1 MWVNPSVLV
10 LNASYEAINICNVKR
25 AMKMLVKGVACAEK
39 ESEMEIRSPSVTF
52 RVPSV
57 IRLLRYVRIP
67 HQTVKFS
74 RRNVLLR
81 DQYTCQYC
89 GKKFPAAML
98 TLDHI
103 EPSSRGGVTSWEN
116 VVTACKKCNVG
127 KGNRTPREARMPP
140 LRKRYKAPHIVH
152 FLQLTRYSAT
162 NHQAWR
168 EYLFVK

>member
-1 MWVNPSVLV
+1 MNFSVLV

-39 ESEMEIRSPSVTF
+39 ESDMEMHSPSVTF
-52 RVPSV
+52 RIPSV

-67 HQTVKFS
+67 HQAVKFS

-89 GKKFPAAML
+89 GKKFPAAIL

-103 EPSSRGGVTSWEN
+103 EPSSRGGATSWEN
-116 VVTACKKCNVG
+116 MVTACRKCNVA
-127 KGNRTPREARMPP
+127 KGNRTPQEARMPS

-152 FLQLTRYSAT
+152 FLHLTKYSAT
-162 NHQAWR
+162 THQAWQ
-168 EYLFVK
+168 EYLFIK